1 MLIYWL
7 TMIVQSHVI
16 AKSNIYSH
24 LRVFLSG
31 QQVKLVLL
39 SSRVRPSM
47 YTSIISAVPYLFTG
61 LSGCSVDPGN
71 SRGARKLTRTPR
83 VIKKKSQTYIHF
95 IQLIYLFPFLIQFL
109 YNLFLEKRLLSMS
122 NLTILISY
130 RL

>member
-31 QQVKLVLL
+31 QQVRLVLL

>member
-31 QQVKLVLL
+31 QQVRLVLL
-39 SSRVRPSM
+39 SSRVRPST